1 MILLT
6 QSSTPIIGQVA
17 WVLGK
22 IMEGIFAVLDFIGI
36 PNIGLSIILFTIV
49 VYLLMMPLTIKQQKF
64 SKLSAK
70 MNPELQAVQAKYK
83 GKSDNDSMMAQNQ
96 EIQAIYAKYGVSP
109 TGSCVQLLIQMPILF
124 ALYQVIQAMPA
135 YVGKI
140 GNTFGVLADKI
151 ISMDNGQFLQN
162 SGIDTIAN
170 TVTMYGKH
178 ITDGNVRNG
187 IIDVL
192 NRLSTTDMATIAE
205 HYDLTN
211 LTYQGELILS
221 NASTRGLIDT
231 YNNFLGLNMGNSPSH
246 IINQALETGSYLLVV
261 GAIMIPVLS
270 ALTQWINVKLMPTQ
284 ENDNKNTQENSMAA
298 SMKMMNNIMPLM
310 SAWFC
315 FTLPSGMGLY
325 WISGSVVRTIQQII
339 VNKHIDKMDFDEIIK
354 KNSAKSA
361 KKMAKMKE
369 QQEKLNAYANMNTRN
384 IQTKPNTQT
393 NQSSQTKQSSQAPV
407 QSKPSIQNKANAKS
421 SMTEE
426 EREAAMKKSTEYYNS
441 GNAKPGSLMARANMV
456 KQYNE
461 KNNKDVKK
469 K

>member
-1 MILLT
+1 MNIIFLT

-22 IMEGIFAVLDFIGI
+22 IMEGIFTVLDFIGI

-70 MNPELQAVQAKYK
+70 MNPEIQAIQAKYK

-96 EIQAIYAKYGVSP
+96 EVQAVYAKYGVSP

-151 ISMDNGQFLQN
+151 ISVDNGQFLQN
-162 SGIDTIAN
+162 SGINTIAN

-178 ITDGNVRNG
+178 ITEGNVRNG

-192 NRLSTTDMATIAE
+192 NRLSSTDIATIAE
-205 HYDLTN
+205 HYDLSS
-211 LTYQGELILS
+211 LTYKGELILS
-221 NASTRGLIDT
+221 NGTTRGLIDT

-246 IINQALETGSYLLVV
+246 IINGALETGSYLLVV
-261 GAIMIPVLS
+261 GAILIPVLS

-284 ENDNKNTQENSMAA
+284 ENDNKNTQENSMAS

-325 WISGSVVRTIQQII
+325 WIAGSVVRTIQQIV

-361 KKMAKMKE
+361 KKMEKMKA

-384 IQTKPNTQT
+384 IQTKQPT
-393 NQSSQTKQSSQAPV
+393 QTKQTAQAPV
-407 QSKPSIQNKANAKS
+407 QTKPSIQNKANAKS
-421 SMTEE
+421 SMTDE
-426 EREAAMKKSTEYYNS
+426 EREAAMKKSTDYYNN

-461 KNNKDVKK
+461 KNNKK
-469 K
+469 

>member
-22 IMEGIFAVLDFIGI
+22 IMEGIFAVIDFLGI
-36 PNIGLSIILFTIV
+36 PNIGLAIILFTIV

-70 MNPELQAVQAKYK
+70 MNPEIQAIQAKYK
-83 GKSDNDSMMAQNQ
+83 NKKDNDSMMAQNQ
-96 EIQAIYAKYGVSP
+96 EVQAVYAKYGVSP

-140 GNTFGVLADKI
+140 GNTFAVLADKI
-151 ISMDNGQFLQN
+151 ISVDKGQFLQN
-162 SGIDTIAN
+162 SGIESIAN
-170 TVTMYGKH
+170 TVAMYGRH
-178 ITDGNVRNG
+178 ISEDNMRNG

-205 HYDLTN
+205 HYDLSN

-221 NASTRGLIDT
+221 NETTRGLIDT

-246 IINQALETGSYLLVV
+246 IINGALETGSYLLVV
-261 GAIMIPVLS
+261 GAVLIPVLS
-270 ALTQWINVKLMPTQ
+270 ALTQWNNVKLMPTQ
-284 ENDNKNTQENSMAA
+284 NDNNKNNTQESSMAS

-325 WISGSVVRTIQQII
+325 WIAGSVVRTIQQIVI
-339 VNKHIDKMDFDEIIK
+339 NKHIDKMDFDKIIQQ
-354 KNSAKSA
+354 NSKKSA
-361 KKMAKMKE
+361 KKLEKMKE
-369 QQEKLNAYANMNTRN
+369 RQEKLNAYANMNTRN
-384 IQTKPNTQT
+384 IQAKTNTNTSTKPQT
-393 NQSSQTKQSSQAPV
+393 SQAD
-407 QSKPSIQNKANAKS
+407 KD
-421 SMTEE
+421 
-426 EREAAMKKSTEYYNS
+426 AAMKKSTEYYNQ

-461 KNNKDVKK
+461 KNNKDTKK
-469 K
+469 